1 MGNLRAEVQR
11 PGVRKGAWSEEE
23 DRLLR
28 KCIEKY
34 GEGKWRHVP
43 QMAGLRRCR
52 KRCRLR
58 WLNYL
63 RRRINRATFAEEE
76 TDLIVKLHKLLGNR
90 WSLIVGRLPGRT
102 ANDIKNYWNTHLGKK
117 VEVENKKA
125 QPRADARVIKPRPWR
140 VPLQWI
146 WSRDQQS
153 FGSQHQQKELGI
165 PELPTTLGNDEAW
178 LNSIINGD
186 GENSAMPDIG
196 NVNTMNLQNG
206 FGIGELEENRDGA
219 LFMEGEACLL
229 TRKVEVS
236 PYVRVNCREA
246 LKRTGIGLLKIKK
259 KA

>member
-125 QPRADARVIKPRPWR
+125 QPRADAR
-140 VPLQWI
+140 
-146 WSRDQQS
+146 
-153 FGSQHQQKELGI
+153 
-165 PELPTTLGNDEAW
+165 
-178 LNSIINGD
+178 
-186 GENSAMPDIG
+186 
-196 NVNTMNLQNG
+196 
-206 FGIGELEENRDGA
+206 
-219 LFMEGEACLL
+219 EACLL